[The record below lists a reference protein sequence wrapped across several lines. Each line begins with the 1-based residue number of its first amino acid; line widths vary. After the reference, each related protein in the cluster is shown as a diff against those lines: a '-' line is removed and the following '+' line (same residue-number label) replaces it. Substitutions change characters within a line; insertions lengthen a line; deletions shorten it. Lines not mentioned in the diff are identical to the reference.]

1 MLPLQL
7 LRIKITNKGK
17 NISPVFCMPIDDSF
31 HELKLAADLIKQF
44 EESFRRRETRRLLG
58 ERIALLESSFD
69 DYKLVRGLY
78 TLLERRCIF
87 SSWNHS
93 ESTANMSGNYSGYNL
108 DPFNIRKNL
117 FEESSAQ
124 GYALNDHERK
134 EIINSVASK
143 NRISHETI
151 VREMWADLEEN
162 MVLEGFKP
170 IEPEKL
176 ISWYNLS
183 LMQTLLFNS
192 TKLEFSVRGGYS
204 WKRTLRTVKKLG
216 LMYNLYYR
224 QKESPQED
232 QKKASNNEPN
242 EDINPADSGIRN
254 SAHANINYDID
265 VLCSIDGPLS
275 IFKLT
280 DRYGTAIAK
289 LLPSIIVSKEWSI
302 KALIVRKTATL
313 GKKIYEFMTS
323 DTESPDLPGE
333 SDILAFNSN
342 IKNRI
347 LEKTSSSFSYLD
359 ASFDSSVEQKFAS
372 KFEQLS
378 NGWKLIRE
386 PDPLIMSNG
395 KGFIPDFA
403 FEKYGIRVYLEIV
416 GFWTNDYLVRKI
428 QKITDIMS
436 SASSFSSTP
445 DSSSLPPH
453 PSFEAKDFFIA
464 INMDV
469 YVSSGGIHSEK
480 VLASLRLSDFIEKNR
495 LIIYKNDN
503 VPIKSILDHLRTIDS
518 KMVEK
523 LARVNKIWLAEEL
536 NRIIV
541 NMSNLSEIISLE
553 KIAEKYD
560 IPVESILRIIKDI
573 AVTKNSD
580 YRDRYIVDDKYLIPL
595 TKIKEIKPLLR
606 NDIKYIDVC
615 RILAHHHV
623 PEACYTFIL
632 HKIGY
637 DILWHSMDINGASIK
652 LNESQLNSD

>member
-17 NISPVFCMPIDDSF
+17 NISPVFCKPIDDSF

-58 ERIALLESSFD
+58 ERISLLESSFD

-87 SSWNHS
+87 SSWNHA
-93 ESTANMSGNYSGYNL
+93 ESKANISGNYSGYNL

-192 TKLEFSVRGGYS
+192 TKLEFSVRGGFS

-224 QKESPQED
+224 QKERPQED

-242 EDINPADSGIRN
+242 EDINPADSGIGN
-254 SAHANINYDID
+254 SAHAYSNYDND

-323 DTESPDLPGE
+323 GAESPDLPSE
-333 SDILAFNSN
+333 SDIFSFNSN

-453 PSFEAKDFFIA
+453 PGFEAKDFFIA
-464 INMDV
+464 INMDT

-480 VLASLRLSDFIEKNR
+480 VLASLRLSDYIEKNR
-495 LIIYKNDN
+495 LIEYKNDN

-523 LARVNKIWLAEEL
+523 LARVNKIRLAEEL

-560 IPVESILRIIKDI
+560 IPVESILQIIKDG
-573 AVTKNSD
+573 AVTKNSN
-580 YRDRYIVDDKYLIPL
+580 YKDRYMVEDKYLIPL
-595 TKIKEIKPLLR
+595 TKIKEIKPLLANNIR
-606 NDIKYIDVC
+606 YIDAC
-615 RILAHHHV
+615 RILAHLHV

-637 DILWHSMDINGASIK
+637 EILWHSMDINGASIK
-652 LNESQLNSD
+652 LHDSQLNSD

>member
-1 MLPLQL
+1 MLPIQL

-17 NISPVFCMPIDDSF
+17 NISPVFCKPIDDSF

-44 EESFRRRETRRLLG
+44 EDSFRRRETRGLLG

-87 SSWNHS
+87 SSWNHA
-93 ESTANMSGNYSGYNL
+93 ESKAKISGNYSGYNL

-117 FEESSAQ
+117 FEESSTQ

-192 TKLEFSVRGGYS
+192 TKLEFSVRGGFS

-224 QKESPQED
+224 QKERPQED

-242 EDINPADSGIRN
+242 EDINPADSGIGN
-254 SAHANINYDID
+254 SAHAYSNYDND

-323 DTESPDLPGE
+323 GAESPDLPSE
-333 SDILAFNSN
+333 SDIFAFNSN

-428 QKITDIMS
+428 QKITDITL

-445 DSSSLPPH
+445 DSSSLQPQ

-464 INMDV
+464 INMDT

-480 VLASLRLSDFIEKNR
+480 VLASLRLSDYIEKNR

-523 LARVNKIWLAEEL
+523 LARVNNIRLAEEL

-560 IPVESILRIIKDI
+560 IPVESILQIIKDS

-580 YRDRYIVDDKYLIPL
+580 YKDRYMVEDKYLIPL
-595 TKIKEIKPLLR
+595 TKIKEIKPLLA
-606 NDIKYIDVC
+606 NDIRYIDAC

-652 LNESQLNSD
+652 LHDS

>member
-17 NISPVFCMPIDDSF
+17 NISPVFCKRIDDSF

-87 SSWNHS
+87 SSWNHA
-93 ESTANMSGNYSGYNL
+93 ESTANISGNYSGYNF

-143 NRISHETI
+143 NKISHETI

-192 TKLEFSVRGGYS
+192 TKLEFSVRGGFS

-224 QKESPQED
+224 QKERPQED

-242 EDINPADSGIRN
+242 GDINPADSGIGN
-254 SAHANINYDID
+254 SAHAYSNYDND

-323 DTESPDLPGE
+323 GAESPDLPSE
-333 SDILAFNSN
+333 SDIFAFNSN

-359 ASFDSSVEQKFAS
+359 ASFDSSVEQKFAN

-436 SASSFSSTP
+436 SAPSFSSTP
-445 DSSSLPPH
+445 ESSSLQPH

-464 INMDV
+464 INLDTF
-469 YVSSGGIHSEK
+469 VSSGGIHSEK
-480 VLASLRLSDFIEKNR
+480 IHASLKLSDYIEKNR

-523 LARVNKIWLAEEL
+523 LARVNKIRLAEEL

-560 IPVESILRIIKDI
+560 IPVESILQIIKDS
-573 AVTKNSD
+573 ALTKNSD
-580 YRDRYIVDDKYLIPL
+580 YKDRYMVEDKYLIPL
-595 TKIKEIKPLLR
+595 TKIKEIRPLLA
-606 NDIKYIDVC
+606 NDIRYIDAC

-652 LNESQLNSD
+652 LHDSQLNSD

>member
-17 NISPVFCMPIDDSF
+17 NISPVFCKPVDDSF
-31 HELKLAADLIKQF
+31 HELKLAAELIKQF
-44 EESFRRRETRRLLG
+44 EESFRKRETRELLG

-87 SSWNHS
+87 SSWNHA
-93 ESTANMSGNYSGYNL
+93 ESTADMSGKYGVYNL

-143 NRISHETI
+143 IRISHEAI

-192 TKLEFSVRGGYS
+192 TKLEFSVRGGFN
-204 WKRTLRTVKKLG
+204 WKRTLRAVKKLG

-224 QKESPQED
+224 KKERPQED
-232 QKKASNNEPN
+232 QKKASTQKPN
-242 EDINPADSGIRN
+242 GEFNPADSGTGK
-254 SAHANINYDID
+254 SARTSSNYDND

-289 LLPSIIVSKEWSI
+289 LLPSIIVSEDWSI

-323 DTESPDLPGE
+323 GAESPDLPNE
-333 SDILAFNSN
+333 SDIFAINSN
-342 IKNRI
+342 FKNRI

-428 QKITDIMS
+428 QKITDVMS
-436 SASSFSSTP
+436 LASSFSSTP
-445 DSSSLPPH
+445 DPSSLPPH

-464 INMDV
+464 INMDT
-469 YVSSGGIHSEK
+469 YVSSGGIQSER
-480 VLASLRLSDFIEKNR
+480 VLASMRLSDYIEKNR

-503 VPIKSILDHLRTIDS
+503 VPIKSILDHLRTIDF
-518 KMVEK
+518 KMIER
-523 LARVNKIWLAEEL
+523 LARDNQIRLAEEL

-560 IPVESILRIIKDI
+560 IPVESILQIIKDSAI
-573 AVTKNSD
+573 TKNSD
-580 YRDRYIVDDKYLIPL
+580 YKDRYMVKDKYLIPL
-595 TKIKEIKPLLR
+595 TKIKEIKPLLG
-606 NDIKYIDVC
+606 NDIRYIDAC

-652 LNESQLNSD
+652 LHDSQSNSN

>member
-17 NISPVFCMPIDDSF
+17 NISPVFCKPVDDSF

-44 EESFRRRETRRLLG
+44 EESFRKRETKRLLG

-87 SSWNHS
+87 SSWNHA
-93 ESTANMSGNYSGYNL
+93 ESTANIGRNYSVYNL

-192 TKLEFSVRGGYS
+192 TKLEFSVRGGFN
-204 WKRTLRTVKKLG
+204 WKRTLRAVKNLG

-224 QKESPQED
+224 QKERPQED
-232 QKKASNNEPN
+232 QKKALNREPN
-242 EDINPADSGIRN
+242 EDINSADSGIVN
-254 SAHANINYDID
+254 SAYAYSNYDND

-323 DTESPDLPGE
+323 GAESPDLPSE
-333 SDILAFNSN
+333 SDIFAFNSN

-428 QKITDIMS
+428 QKITDIML

-464 INMDV
+464 INMDT

-480 VLASLRLSDFIEKNR
+480 VLASLRLSDYIEKNR

-503 VPIKSILDHLRTIDS
+503 VPIKSILDHLRTIDL
-518 KMVEK
+518 KIVEK
-523 LARVNKIWLAEEL
+523 LARVNKIRLTEEL
-536 NRIIV
+536 NRVIV

-560 IPVESILRIIKDI
+560 IPVESILQIIKDS

-580 YRDRYIVDDKYLIPL
+580 FKDRYMVEDKYLIPL
-595 TKIKEIKPLLR
+595 SKIKEIKPLLA
-606 NDIKYIDVC
+606 NDIRYIDAC

-623 PEACYTFIL
+623 PEACYEFIL

-652 LNESQLNSD
+652 LHDS

>member
-17 NISPVFCMPIDDSF
+17 NISPVFCKPVDDSF

-44 EESFRRRETRRLLG
+44 EESFRKRETKRLLG

-87 SSWNHS
+87 SSWNHA
-93 ESTANMSGNYSGYNL
+93 ESTANIGRNYSVYNL

-143 NRISHETI
+143 IRISHEAI

-192 TKLEFSVRGGYS
+192 TKLEFSVRGGFN
-204 WKRTLRTVKKLG
+204 WKRTLRAVKNLG

-224 QKESPQED
+224 QKERPQED

-242 EDINPADSGIRN
+242 EDINPANSAIGN
-254 SAHANINYDID
+254 SAHAYSNYDND

-323 DTESPDLPGE
+323 GAESPDLPSE
-333 SDILAFNSN
+333 SDIFAFNSN
-342 IKNRI
+342 VKNRI
-347 LEKTSSSFSYLD
+347 LEKTSSSFSYFD

-436 SASSFSSTP
+436 LTSSFSSTP
-445 DSSSLPPH
+445 DSSSHPPH

-464 INMDV
+464 INMDT

-480 VLASLRLSDFIEKNR
+480 VLASLRLSDYIEKNR

-523 LARVNKIWLAEEL
+523 LARVNKIRLAEEL

-560 IPVESILRIIKDI
+560 IPVESILQIIKDS

-580 YRDRYIVDDKYLIPL
+580 YKDRYMVEDKYLIPL

-606 NDIKYIDVC
+606 NDIKYID
-615 RILAHHHV
+615 
-623 PEACYTFIL
+623 
-632 HKIGY
+632 
-637 DILWHSMDINGASIK
+637 
-652 LNESQLNSD
+652 

>member
-1 MLPLQL
+1 MLPIQL

-17 NISPVFCMPIDDSF
+17 NITPVFCKPIDDSF

-44 EESFRRRETRRLLG
+44 EESFRRRETRGLLG

-87 SSWNHS
+87 SSWNHA
-93 ESTANMSGNYSGYNL
+93 ESKAKISGNYSGYNL

-117 FEESSAQ
+117 FEESSTQ

-192 TKLEFSVRGGYS
+192 TKLEFSVRGGFS

-224 QKESPQED
+224 QKERPQED

-242 EDINPADSGIRN
+242 EDINPADSGIGN
-254 SAHANINYDID
+254 STHAYSNYDND

-323 DTESPDLPGE
+323 GAESPDLPSE
-333 SDILAFNSN
+333 SDIFAFNSN

-445 DSSSLPPH
+445 DSSSLQPQ

-464 INMDV
+464 INMDT

-480 VLASLRLSDFIEKNR
+480 VLASLRLSDYIEKNR

-523 LARVNKIWLAEEL
+523 LARVNNIRLAEEL

-560 IPVESILRIIKDI
+560 IPVESILQIIKDS

-580 YRDRYIVDDKYLIPL
+580 YKDRYMVEDKYLIPL
-595 TKIKEIKPLLR
+595 SKIKEIKPLLA
-606 NDIKYIDVC
+606 NDIRYIDAC

-652 LNESQLNSD
+652 LHDS

>member
-1 MLPLQL
+1 MLPIQL

-17 NISPVFCMPIDDSF
+17 NISPVFCKPIDDSF

-44 EESFRRRETRRLLG
+44 EESFRRRETRGLLG

-87 SSWNHS
+87 SSWNHA
-93 ESTANMSGNYSGYNL
+93 ESKAKISGNYSGYNL

-117 FEESSAQ
+117 FEESSTQ

-192 TKLEFSVRGGYS
+192 TKLEFSVRGGFS

-224 QKESPQED
+224 QKERPQED

-242 EDINPADSGIRN
+242 EDINPADSGIGN
-254 SAHANINYDID
+254 SAHAYSNYDND

-323 DTESPDLPGE
+323 GAESPDLPSE
-333 SDILAFNSN
+333 SDIFAFNSN

-445 DSSSLPPH
+445 DSSSLQPQPN
-453 PSFEAKDFFIA
+453 FEAKDFFIA
-464 INMDV
+464 INMDT

-480 VLASLRLSDFIEKNR
+480 VLASLRLSDYIEKNR

-523 LARVNKIWLAEEL
+523 LARVNNIRLAEEL

-560 IPVESILRIIKDI
+560 IPVESILQIIKDS

-580 YRDRYIVDDKYLIPL
+580 YKDRYMVEDKYLIPL

-606 NDIKYIDVC
+606 
-615 RILAHHHV
+615 
-623 PEACYTFIL
+623 
-632 HKIGY
+632 
-637 DILWHSMDINGASIK
+637 
-652 LNESQLNSD
+652 

>member
-1 MLPLQL
+1 MLPIQL

-17 NISPVFCMPIDDSF
+17 NISPVFCKPIDDSF

-44 EESFRRRETRRLLG
+44 EESFRRRETRGLLG
-58 ERIALLESSFD
+58 ERIALLESSFN

-87 SSWNHS
+87 SSWNHA
-93 ESTANMSGNYSGYNL
+93 ESKAKISGNYSGYNL

-117 FEESSAQ
+117 FEESSTQ

-192 TKLEFSVRGGYS
+192 TKLEFSVRGGFS

-224 QKESPQED
+224 QKERPQED
-232 QKKASNNEPN
+232 QKKASNNEPK
-242 EDINPADSGIRN
+242 EDINPVDNGIGN
-254 SAHANINYDID
+254 SAHAYSNYDND

-323 DTESPDLPGE
+323 GAESPDLPSE
-333 SDILAFNSN
+333 SDIFAFNSN

-359 ASFDSSVEQKFAS
+359 ASFDRQ
-372 KFEQLS
+372 
-378 NGWKLIRE
+378 R
-386 PDPLIMSNG
+386 
-395 KGFIPDFA
+395 
-403 FEKYGIRVYLEIV
+403 R
-416 GFWTNDYLVRKI
+416 
-428 QKITDIMS
+428 
-436 SASSFSSTP
+436 
-445 DSSSLPPH
+445 
-453 PSFEAKDFFIA
+453 
-464 INMDV
+464 
-469 YVSSGGIHSEK
+469 
-480 VLASLRLSDFIEKNR
+480 
-495 LIIYKNDN
+495 
-503 VPIKSILDHLRTIDS
+503 
-518 KMVEK
+518 
-523 LARVNKIWLAEEL
+523 
-536 NRIIV
+536 
-541 NMSNLSEIISLE
+541 
-553 KIAEKYD
+553 
-560 IPVESILRIIKDI
+560 
-573 AVTKNSD
+573 
-580 YRDRYIVDDKYLIPL
+580 
-595 TKIKEIKPLLR
+595 TKI
-606 NDIKYIDVC
+606 C
-615 RILAHHHV
+615 
-623 PEACYTFIL
+623 
-632 HKIGY
+632 
-637 DILWHSMDINGASIK
+637 
-652 LNESQLNSD
+652 

>member
-17 NISPVFCMPIDDSF
+17 TISPVFCKRIDDSF

-44 EESFRRRETRRLLG
+44 EESFRRRETRRVLG

-87 SSWNHS
+87 SSWNHA
-93 ESTANMSGNYSGYNL
+93 ESTANISGNYSGFNL

-192 TKLEFSVRGGYS
+192 TKLEFSVRGGFS

-224 QKESPQED
+224 QKERPQED

-242 EDINPADSGIRN
+242 EDINPADSGIGN
-254 SAHANINYDID
+254 SAHAYSNYDND

-323 DTESPDLPGE
+323 GAESPDLPSE
-333 SDILAFNSN
+333 SDIFAFNSN

-359 ASFDSSVEQKFAS
+359 ASFDSSVEQKFAN

-436 SASSFSSTP
+436 SAPSFSSTP
-445 DSSSLPPH
+445 DSSSLQPH

-464 INMDV
+464 INMDTF
-469 YVSSGGIHSEK
+469 VSSGGIHSEK
-480 VLASLRLSDFIEKNR
+480 IHASLKLSDYIEKNR

-523 LARVNKIWLAEEL
+523 LARVNKIRLAEEL

-560 IPVESILRIIKDI
+560 IPVESILQIIKDS
-573 AVTKNSD
+573 ALTKNSD
-580 YRDRYIVDDKYLIPL
+580 YKDRYMVEDKYLIPL
-595 TKIKEIKPLLR
+595 TKIKEIRPLLA
-606 NDIKYIDVC
+606 NDIRYIDAC

-652 LNESQLNSD
+652 LHDSQFNSD

>member
-17 NISPVFCMPIDDSF
+17 NISPVFCKPVDDSF

-58 ERIALLESSFD
+58 ERISLLESSFD

-87 SSWNHS
+87 SSWNHA
-93 ESTANMSGNYSGYNL
+93 ESKANISGNYSGYNL

-192 TKLEFSVRGGYS
+192 TKLEFSVRGGFS

-224 QKESPQED
+224 QKEGPQED
-232 QKKASNNEPN
+232 QKKASNNEHN
-242 EDINPADSGIRN
+242 EDINPADSGIGN
-254 SAHANINYDID
+254 SAHAYSNYDND

-323 DTESPDLPGE
+323 GAESPD
-333 SDILAFNSN
+333 
-342 IKNRI
+342 
-347 LEKTSSSFSYLD
+347 
-359 ASFDSSVEQKFAS
+359 
-372 KFEQLS
+372 
-378 NGWKLIRE
+378 
-386 PDPLIMSNG
+386 
-395 KGFIPDFA
+395 
-403 FEKYGIRVYLEIV
+403 
-416 GFWTNDYLVRKI
+416 
-428 QKITDIMS
+428 
-436 SASSFSSTP
+436 
-445 DSSSLPPH
+445 
-453 PSFEAKDFFIA
+453 
-464 INMDV
+464 
-469 YVSSGGIHSEK
+469 
-480 VLASLRLSDFIEKNR
+480 
-495 LIIYKNDN
+495 
-503 VPIKSILDHLRTIDS
+503 
-518 KMVEK
+518 
-523 LARVNKIWLAEEL
+523 
-536 NRIIV
+536 
-541 NMSNLSEIISLE
+541 
-553 KIAEKYD
+553 
-560 IPVESILRIIKDI
+560 
-573 AVTKNSD
+573 
-580 YRDRYIVDDKYLIPL
+580 
-595 TKIKEIKPLLR
+595 
-606 NDIKYIDVC
+606 
-615 RILAHHHV
+615 
-623 PEACYTFIL
+623 
-632 HKIGY
+632 
-637 DILWHSMDINGASIK
+637 
-652 LNESQLNSD
+652 

>member
-17 NISPVFCMPIDDSF
+17 NISPVFCKRIDDSF

-87 SSWNHS
+87 SSWNHA
-93 ESTANMSGNYSGYNL
+93 ESTANISGNYSGYNL

-192 TKLEFSVRGGYS
+192 TKLEFSVRGGFS

-224 QKESPQED
+224 QKERPQED

-242 EDINPADSGIRN
+242 EDINPADSGIGN
-254 SAHANINYDID
+254 SAHAYSNYDND

-323 DTESPDLPGE
+323 GAESPDLPSE
-333 SDILAFNSN
+333 SDIFAFNSN

-359 ASFDSSVEQKFAS
+359 ASFDSSVEQKFAN
-372 KFEQLS
+372 KFKQLS

-436 SASSFSSTP
+436 SAPSFSSTP
-445 DSSSLPPH
+445 ESSSLQPH

-464 INMDV
+464 INMDTF
-469 YVSSGGIHSEK
+469 VSSGGIHSEK
-480 VLASLRLSDFIEKNR
+480 IHASLKLSDYIEKNR

-523 LARVNKIWLAEEL
+523 LARVNKIRLAEEL

-560 IPVESILRIIKDI
+560 IPVESILQIIKDS
-573 AVTKNSD
+573 ALTKNSD
-580 YRDRYIVDDKYLIPL
+580 YKDRYMVEDKYLIPL
-595 TKIKEIKPLLR
+595 TKIKEIKPLLA
-606 NDIKYIDVC
+606 NDIRYIDAC

-652 LNESQLNSD
+652 LHDSQLNSD

>member
-17 NISPVFCMPIDDSF
+17 NISPVFCKRIDDSF

-87 SSWNHS
+87 SSWNHA
-93 ESTANMSGNYSGYNL
+93 ESTANISGNYSGYNL

-192 TKLEFSVRGGYS
+192 TKLEFSVRGGFS

-224 QKESPQED
+224 QKERPQED

-242 EDINPADSGIRN
+242 EDINPADSGIGN
-254 SAHANINYDID
+254 SAHAYSNYDND
-265 VLCSIDGPLS
+265 VMCSIDGPLS

-323 DTESPDLPGE
+323 GAESPDLPSE
-333 SDILAFNSN
+333 SDIFAFNSN

-359 ASFDSSVEQKFAS
+359 ASFDSSVEQKFAN

-436 SASSFSSTP
+436 SAPSFSSTP
-445 DSSSLPPH
+445 ESSSLQPH

-464 INMDV
+464 INMDTF
-469 YVSSGGIHSEK
+469 VSSGGIHSEK
-480 VLASLRLSDFIEKNR
+480 IHASLKLSDYIEKNR

-523 LARVNKIWLAEEL
+523 LARVNKIRLAEEL
-536 NRIIV
+536 NWIIV

-560 IPVESILRIIKDI
+560 IPVESILQIIKDS
-573 AVTKNSD
+573 ALTKNSD
-580 YRDRYIVDDKYLIPL
+580 YKDRYMVEDKYLIPL
-595 TKIKEIKPLLR
+595 TKIKEIRPLLA
-606 NDIKYIDVC
+606 NDIRYIDAC

-652 LNESQLNSD
+652 LHDSQLNSD

>member
-1 MLPLQL
+1 MLPIQL

-17 NISPVFCMPIDDSF
+17 NISPVFCKPIDDSF

-44 EESFRRRETRRLLG
+44 EDSFRRRETRGLLG

-87 SSWNHS
+87 SSWNHA
-93 ESTANMSGNYSGYNL
+93 ESKAKISGNYSGYNL

-117 FEESSAQ
+117 FEESSTQ

-192 TKLEFSVRGGYS
+192 TKLEFSVRGGFS

-224 QKESPQED
+224 QKERPQED

-242 EDINPADSGIRN
+242 EDINPADSGIGN
-254 SAHANINYDID
+254 SAHAYSNYDND

-323 DTESPDLPGE
+323 GAESPDLPSE
-333 SDILAFNSN
+333 SDIFAFNSN

-445 DSSSLPPH
+445 DSSSLQPQ

-464 INMDV
+464 INMDT

-480 VLASLRLSDFIEKNR
+480 VLASLRLSDYIEKNR

-523 LARVNKIWLAEEL
+523 LARVNNIRLAEEL

-560 IPVESILRIIKDI
+560 IPVESILQIIKDS

-580 YRDRYIVDDKYLIPL
+580 YKDRYMVEDKYLIPL
-595 TKIKEIKPLLR
+595 TKIKEIKPLLT
-606 NDIKYIDVC
+606 NDIRYIDAC

-652 LNESQLNSD
+652 LHDS

>member
-1 MLPLQL
+1 MLPIQL

-17 NISPVFCMPIDDSF
+17 NISPVFCKPIDDSF

-44 EESFRRRETRRLLG
+44 EDSFRRRETRGLLG

-87 SSWNHS
+87 SSWNHA
-93 ESTANMSGNYSGYNL
+93 ESKAKISGNYSGYNL

-117 FEESSAQ
+117 FEESSTQ

-192 TKLEFSVRGGYS
+192 TKLEFSVRGGFS

-224 QKESPQED
+224 QKERPQED

-242 EDINPADSGIRN
+242 EDINPADSGIGN
-254 SAHANINYDID
+254 SAHAYSNYDND

-323 DTESPDLPGE
+323 GAESPDLPSE
-333 SDILAFNSN
+333 SDIFAFNSN

-445 DSSSLPPH
+445 DSSSLQPQ

-464 INMDV
+464 INMDT

-480 VLASLRLSDFIEKNR
+480 VLASLRLSDYIEKNR

-523 LARVNKIWLAEEL
+523 LARVNNIRLAEEL

-560 IPVESILRIIKDI
+560 IPVESILQIIKDS

-580 YRDRYIVDDKYLIPL
+580 YKDRYMVEDKYLIPL
-595 TKIKEIKPLLR
+595 TKIKEIKPLLA
-606 NDIKYIDVC
+606 NDIRYIDAC

-652 LNESQLNSD
+652 LHDS

>member
-17 NISPVFCMPIDDSF
+17 NISPVFCKPIDDSF
-31 HELKLAADLIKQF
+31 HELNLAADLIKQF
-44 EESFRRRETRRLLG
+44 EESLRRRETRRLLG

-87 SSWNHS
+87 SSWNHA
-93 ESTANMSGNYSGYNL
+93 ESRASISGNYSGYNL
-108 DPFNIRKNL
+108 DSFNIRKNL

-192 TKLEFSVRGGYS
+192 TKLEFSVREGFN
-204 WKRTLRTVKKLG
+204 WKRTLRAVKKLG

-224 QKESPQED
+224 QKERPQED
-232 QKKASNNEPN
+232 QKKATNREPN
-242 EDINPADSGIRN
+242 EDINPADSGIVN
-254 SAHANINYDID
+254 SAYAYSNYDND

-323 DTESPDLPGE
+323 GAESPDLPSE
-333 SDILAFNSN
+333 SDIFAFNSN

-403 FEKYGIRVYLEIV
+403 FEKYGIRIYLEIV

-464 INMDV
+464 INMDT

-480 VLASLRLSDFIEKNR
+480 VLASLRLSDYIEKNR

-503 VPIKSILDHLRTIDS
+503 VPIKSILDHLRTIDL

-523 LARVNKIWLAEEL
+523 LARVNKIRLAEEL
-536 NRIIV
+536 NRVIV

-560 IPVESILRIIKDI
+560 IPVESILQIIKDSAI
-573 AVTKNSD
+573 TKNSD
-580 YRDRYIVDDKYLIPL
+580 YKDRYMVEDKYLIPL
-595 TKIKEIKPLLR
+595 TKIKEIKPLLA
-606 NDIKYIDVC
+606 NDIRYIDAC

-652 LNESQLNSD
+652 LHDS

>member
-17 NISPVFCMPIDDSF
+17 NISPVFCKPIDDSF
-31 HELKLAADLIKQF
+31 HELNLAADLIKQF

-87 SSWNHS
+87 SSWNHA
-93 ESTANMSGNYSGYNL
+93 ESTANISGNYSGYSL
-108 DPFNIRKNL
+108 DPFTIRKNL
-117 FEESSAQ
+117 FEESSSQ

-134 EIINSVASK
+134 EIFNSVASK
-143 NRISHETI
+143 IRISHETI
-151 VREMWADLEEN
+151 AKEMWADLEEN
-162 MVLEGFKP
+162 MVLEGFKT

-183 LMQTLLFNS
+183 LMQTVLFNS
-192 TKLEFSVRGGYS
+192 TKLEFSVRGGFN
-204 WKRTLRTVKKLG
+204 WKRTLRAVKKLG
-216 LMYNLYYR
+216 LMYSLYYR
-224 QKESPQED
+224 QKERPQED
-232 QKKASNNEPN
+232 QKKASNREPN
-242 EDINPADSGIRN
+242 EDINPADNGIVN
-254 SAHANINYDID
+254 TASAYSNYDND

-323 DTESPDLPGE
+323 GAESPDLPSE
-333 SDILAFNSN
+333 SDIFAFNSN

-359 ASFDSSVEQKFAS
+359 VSFDSSVEQKFAS

-416 GFWTNDYLVRKI
+416 GFWTHDYLVRKI

-445 DSSSLPPH
+445 DSSSHPPH

-464 INMDV
+464 INMDT
-469 YVSSGGIHSEK
+469 YVSSGGKHSEK
-480 VLASLRLSDFIEKNR
+480 VLVSLRLSDYIEKNR

-503 VPIKSILDHLRTIDS
+503 VPIRSILDHLRTIDF

-523 LARVNKIWLAEEL
+523 LARVNKIRLAEEL
-536 NRIIV
+536 NRVIV

-560 IPVESILRIIKDI
+560 IPVESILQIIKDN
-573 AVTKNSD
+573 AVTKKSD
-580 YRDRYIVDDKYLIPL
+580 YKDRYMVEDKYLIPL
-595 TKIKEIKPLLR
+595 TKINEIKPLLA
-606 NDIKYIDVC
+606 NDIRYIDAC

-652 LNESQLNSD
+652 LHDS

>member
-1 MLPLQL
+1 MLPIQL

-17 NISPVFCMPIDDSF
+17 NISPVFCKPIDDSF

-44 EESFRRRETRRLLG
+44 EDSFRRRETRGLLG

-87 SSWNHS
+87 SSWNHA
-93 ESTANMSGNYSGYNL
+93 ESKAKISGNYSGYNL

-117 FEESSAQ
+117 FEESSTQ

-192 TKLEFSVRGGYS
+192 TKLEFSVRGGFS

-224 QKESPQED
+224 QKERPQED

-242 EDINPADSGIRN
+242 EDINPADSGIGN
-254 SAHANINYDID
+254 SAHAYSNYDND

-323 DTESPDLPGE
+323 GAESPDLPSE
-333 SDILAFNSN
+333 SDIFAFNSN

-428 QKITDIMS
+428 QKITDITS

-445 DSSSLPPH
+445 DSSSLQPQ

-464 INMDV
+464 INMDT

-480 VLASLRLSDFIEKNR
+480 VLASLRLSDYIEKNR

-523 LARVNKIWLAEEL
+523 LARVNKIRLTEEL
-536 NRIIV
+536 NRVIV

-560 IPVESILRIIKDI
+560 IPVESILQIIKDS

-580 YRDRYIVDDKYLIPL
+580 YKDRYMVEDKYLIPL
-595 TKIKEIKPLLR
+595 SKIKEIKPLLA
-606 NDIKYIDVC
+606 NDIRYIDAC

>member
-17 NISPVFCMPIDDSF
+17 NISPVFCKRIDDSF

-87 SSWNHS
+87 SSWNHA
-93 ESTANMSGNYSGYNL
+93 ESTANISGNYSGYNL

-192 TKLEFSVRGGYS
+192 TKLEFSVRGGFS

-224 QKESPQED
+224 QKERPQED

-242 EDINPADSGIRN
+242 EDINPADSGIGN
-254 SAHANINYDID
+254 SAHAYSNYDND

-323 DTESPDLPGE
+323 GAESPDLPSE
-333 SDILAFNSN
+333 SDIFAFNSN

-359 ASFDSSVEQKFAS
+359 ASFDSSVEQKFAN

-436 SASSFSSTP
+436 SAPSFSSTP
-445 DSSSLPPH
+445 ESSSLQPH

-464 INMDV
+464 INMDTF
-469 YVSSGGIHSEK
+469 VSSGGIHSEK
-480 VLASLRLSDFIEKNR
+480 IHASLKLSDYIEKNR

-523 LARVNKIWLAEEL
+523 LARVNKIRLAEEL
-536 NRIIV
+536 NWIIV

-560 IPVESILRIIKDI
+560 IPVESILQIIKDS
-573 AVTKNSD
+573 ALTKNSD
-580 YRDRYIVDDKYLIPL
+580 YKDRYMVEDKYLIPL
-595 TKIKEIKPLLR
+595 TKIKEIRPLLA
-606 NDIKYIDVC
+606 NDIRYIDAC

-652 LNESQLNSD
+652 LHDSQLNSD

>member
-17 NISPVFCMPIDDSF
+17 NISPVFCKPIDDSF
-31 HELKLAADLIKQF
+31 HELNLAADLIKQF

-87 SSWNHS
+87 SSWNHA
-93 ESTANMSGNYSGYNL
+93 ESTANISGNYSGYNL

-192 TKLEFSVRGGYS
+192 TKLEFSVRGGFS

-224 QKESPQED
+224 QKERPQED

-242 EDINPADSGIRN
+242 EDINPADSGIGN
-254 SAHANINYDID
+254 SAHAYSNYDND

-323 DTESPDLPGE
+323 GAESPDLPSE
-333 SDILAFNSN
+333 SDIFAFNSN

-359 ASFDSSVEQKFAS
+359 ASFDSSVEQKFAN

-436 SASSFSSTP
+436 SAPSFSSTP
-445 DSSSLPPH
+445 ESSSLQPH

-464 INMDV
+464 INMDTF
-469 YVSSGGIHSEK
+469 VSSGGIHSEK
-480 VLASLRLSDFIEKNR
+480 IHASLKLSDYIEKNR

-523 LARVNKIWLAEEL
+523 LARVNKIRLAEEL
-536 NRIIV
+536 NWIIV

-560 IPVESILRIIKDI
+560 IPVESILQIIKDS
-573 AVTKNSD
+573 ALTKNSD
-580 YRDRYIVDDKYLIPL
+580 YKDRYMVEDKYLIPL
-595 TKIKEIKPLLR
+595 TKIKEIRPLLA
-606 NDIKYIDVC
+606 NDIRYIDAC

-652 LNESQLNSD
+652 LHDSQLNSD

>member
-17 NISPVFCMPIDDSF
+17 NISPVFCKPVDDSF
-31 HELKLAADLIKQF
+31 PELKLATDLIQQF
-44 EESFRRRETRRLLG
+44 EESFRKRETKELLG
-58 ERIALLESSFD
+58 NRIGLLESSFD

-87 SSWNHS
+87 SSWNHA
-93 ESTANMSGNYSGYNL
+93 ESTANISGNYSVYNL

-170 IEPEKL
+170 IESEKL

-192 TKLEFSVRGGYS
+192 TKLEFSVRGGFS

-224 QKESPQED
+224 QKERPQGD

-242 EDINPADSGIRN
+242 EDINPADSGIGN
-254 SAHANINYDID
+254 SAHAYSNYDND

-323 DTESPDLPGE
+323 GAESPDLPSE
-333 SDILAFNSN
+333 SDIFTFNSN

-359 ASFDSSVEQKFAS
+359 ASFDSSVEQKFAN

-436 SASSFSSTP
+436 SASSFSSTS
-445 DSSSLPPH
+445 DSSSLQPH

-464 INMDV
+464 INMDT

-480 VLASLRLSDFIEKNR
+480 VLASLKLSDYIEKNR

-518 KMVEK
+518 IMVEK
-523 LARVNKIWLAEEL
+523 LAKVNKIRLAEEL

-560 IPVESILRIIKDI
+560 IPVESILQIIKNS

-580 YRDRYIVDDKYLIPL
+580 YKDRYMVEDKYLIPL
-595 TKIKEIKPLLR
+595 TKIKEIKPLLA
-606 NDIKYIDVC
+606 NDIRYIDAC

-652 LNESQLNSD
+652 LHDSQLNSD

>member
-17 NISPVFCMPIDDSF
+17 NISPVFCKRIDDSF

-87 SSWNHS
+87 SSWNHA
-93 ESTANMSGNYSGYNL
+93 ESTANISGNYSGYNL

-192 TKLEFSVRGGYS
+192 TKLEFSVREGFN
-204 WKRTLRTVKKLG
+204 WKRTLRAVKKLG

-224 QKESPQED
+224 QKERPQED
-232 QKKASNNEPN
+232 QKKASNREPN
-242 EDINPADSGIRN
+242 EDIKPADSGIVN
-254 SAHANINYDID
+254 SAYAYSNYDND

-323 DTESPDLPGE
+323 GAESPDLPSE
-333 SDILAFNSN
+333 SDIFAFNSN

-359 ASFDSSVEQKFAS
+359 ASFDSSVEQKFAN

-436 SASSFSSTP
+436 SAPSFSSTP
-445 DSSSLPPH
+445 ESSSLQPH

-464 INMDV
+464 INMDTF
-469 YVSSGGIHSEK
+469 VSSGGIHSEK
-480 VLASLRLSDFIEKNR
+480 IHASLKLSDYIEKNR

-523 LARVNKIWLAEEL
+523 LARVNKIRLAEEL
-536 NRIIV
+536 NWIIV

-560 IPVESILRIIKDI
+560 IPVESILQIIKDS
-573 AVTKNSD
+573 ALTKNSD
-580 YRDRYIVDDKYLIPL
+580 YKDRYMVEDKYLIPL
-595 TKIKEIKPLLR
+595 TKIKEIRPLLA
-606 NDIKYIDVC
+606 NDIRYIDAC

-652 LNESQLNSD
+652 LHDSQLNSD

>member
-17 NISPVFCMPIDDSF
+17 NISPVFCKRIDDSF

-87 SSWNHS
+87 SSWNHA
-93 ESTANMSGNYSGYNL
+93 ESTANISGNYSGYNF

-143 NRISHETI
+143 NKISHETI

-192 TKLEFSVRGGYS
+192 TKLEFSVRGGFS

-224 QKESPQED
+224 QKERPQED

-242 EDINPADSGIRN
+242 EDINPADSGIGN
-254 SAHANINYDID
+254 SAHAYSNYDND

-323 DTESPDLPGE
+323 GGESPDLPSE
-333 SDILAFNSN
+333 SDIFAFNSN

-359 ASFDSSVEQKFAS
+359 ASFDSSVEQKFAN

-436 SASSFSSTP
+436 SAPSFSSTP
-445 DSSSLPPH
+445 ESSSLQPH

-464 INMDV
+464 INLDTF
-469 YVSSGGIHSEK
+469 VSSGGIHSEK
-480 VLASLRLSDFIEKNR
+480 IHASLKLSDYIEKNR

-523 LARVNKIWLAEEL
+523 LARVNKIRLAEEL

-560 IPVESILRIIKDI
+560 IPVESILQIIKDS
-573 AVTKNSD
+573 ALTKNSD
-580 YRDRYIVDDKYLIPL
+580 YKDRYMVEDKYLIPL
-595 TKIKEIKPLLR
+595 TKIKEIRPLLA
-606 NDIKYIDVC
+606 NDIRYIDAC

-652 LNESQLNSD
+652 LHDSQLNSD

>member
-1 MLPLQL
+1 MLPIQL

-17 NISPVFCMPIDDSF
+17 NISPVFCKPIDDSF

-44 EESFRRRETRRLLG
+44 EESFRRRETRGLLG

-87 SSWNHS
+87 SSWNHA
-93 ESTANMSGNYSGYNL
+93 ESKAKISGNYSGYNL

-117 FEESSAQ
+117 FEESSTQ

-192 TKLEFSVRGGYS
+192 TKLEFSVRGGFS

-224 QKESPQED
+224 QKERPQED

-242 EDINPADSGIRN
+242 EDINPADSGIGN
-254 SAHANINYDID
+254 SAHAYSNYDND

-323 DTESPDLPGE
+323 GAESPDLPSE
-333 SDILAFNSN
+333 SDIFAFNSN

-445 DSSSLPPH
+445 DSSSLQPQ

-464 INMDV
+464 INMDT

-480 VLASLRLSDFIEKNR
+480 VLASLRLSDYIEKNR

-523 LARVNKIWLAEEL
+523 LARVNNIRLAEEL

-560 IPVESILRIIKDI
+560 IPVESILQIIKDI

-580 YRDRYIVDDKYLIPL
+580 YKDRYMVEDKYLIPL
-595 TKIKEIKPLLR
+595 TKIKEIKPLLA
-606 NDIKYIDVC
+606 NDIRYIDAC

-652 LNESQLNSD
+652 LHDS

>member
-17 NISPVFCMPIDDSF
+17 NISPVFCKRIDDSF

-87 SSWNHS
+87 SSWNHA
-93 ESTANMSGNYSGYNL
+93 ESTANISGNYSGYNL

-192 TKLEFSVRGGYS
+192 TKLEFSVRGGFS

-224 QKESPQED
+224 QKERPQED

-242 EDINPADSGIRN
+242 EDINPADSGIGN
-254 SAHANINYDID
+254 SAHAYSNYDND

-323 DTESPDLPGE
+323 GAESPDLPSE
-333 SDILAFNSN
+333 SDIFAFNSN

-359 ASFDSSVEQKFAS
+359 ASFDSSVEQKFAN

-436 SASSFSSTP
+436 SAPSFSSTP
-445 DSSSLPPH
+445 ESSSLQPH

-464 INMDV
+464 INMDTF
-469 YVSSGGIHSEK
+469 VSSGGIHSEK
-480 VLASLRLSDFIEKNR
+480 IHASLKLSDYIEKNR

-523 LARVNKIWLAEEL
+523 LARVNKIRLAEEL

-560 IPVESILRIIKDI
+560 IPVESILQIIKDS
-573 AVTKNSD
+573 ALTKNSD
-580 YRDRYIVDDKYLIPL
+580 YKDRYMVEDKYLIPL
-595 TKIKEIKPLLR
+595 TKIKEIRPLLA
-606 NDIKYIDVC
+606 NDIRYIDAC

-652 LNESQLNSD
+652 LHDSQLNSD

>member
-17 NISPVFCMPIDDSF
+17 NISPVFCKRIDDSF

-87 SSWNHS
+87 SSWNHA
-93 ESTANMSGNYSGYNL
+93 ESTANISGNYSGYNL

-192 TKLEFSVRGGYS
+192 TKLEFSVRGGFS

-224 QKESPQED
+224 QKERPQED

-242 EDINPADSGIRN
+242 EDINPADSGIGN
-254 SAHANINYDID
+254 SAHAYSNYDND

-323 DTESPDLPGE
+323 GAESPDLPSE
-333 SDILAFNSN
+333 SDIFAFNSN

-359 ASFDSSVEQKFAS
+359 ASFDSSVEQKFAN

-445 DSSSLPPH
+445 ESSSLQPH

-464 INMDV
+464 INMDTF
-469 YVSSGGIHSEK
+469 VSSGGIHSEK
-480 VLASLRLSDFIEKNR
+480 IHASLKLSDYIEKNR

-523 LARVNKIWLAEEL
+523 LARVNKIRLAEEL
-536 NRIIV
+536 NWIIV

-560 IPVESILRIIKDI
+560 IPVESILQIIKDS
-573 AVTKNSD
+573 ALTKNSD
-580 YRDRYIVDDKYLIPL
+580 YKDRYMVEDKYLIPL
-595 TKIKEIKPLLR
+595 TKIKEIRPLLA
-606 NDIKYIDVC
+606 NDIRYIDAC

-652 LNESQLNSD
+652 LHDSQLNSD

>member
-17 NISPVFCMPIDDSF
+17 NISPVFCKRIDDSF

-87 SSWNHS
+87 SSWNHA
-93 ESTANMSGNYSGYNL
+93 ESTANISGNYSGYNL

-192 TKLEFSVRGGYS
+192 TKLEFSVRGGFS

-224 QKESPQED
+224 QKERPQED

-242 EDINPADSGIRN
+242 EEINPAVSGIGN
-254 SAHANINYDID
+254 SAHAYSNYDND

-323 DTESPDLPGE
+323 GAESPDLPSE
-333 SDILAFNSN
+333 SDIFAFNSN

-359 ASFDSSVEQKFAS
+359 ASFDSSVEQKFAN

-436 SASSFSSTP
+436 SAPSFSSTP
-445 DSSSLPPH
+445 ESSSLQPH

-464 INMDV
+464 INMDTF
-469 YVSSGGIHSEK
+469 VSSGGIHSEK
-480 VLASLRLSDFIEKNR
+480 IHASLKLSDYIEKNR

-523 LARVNKIWLAEEL
+523 LARVNKIRLAEEL

-560 IPVESILRIIKDI
+560 IPVESILQIIKDS
-573 AVTKNSD
+573 ALTKNSD
-580 YRDRYIVDDKYLIPL
+580 YKDRYMVEDKYLIPL
-595 TKIKEIKPLLR
+595 TKIKEIRPLLA
-606 NDIKYIDVC
+606 NDIRYIDAC

-652 LNESQLNSD
+652 LHDSQLNSD

>member
-17 NISPVFCMPIDDSF
+17 NISPVFCKPVDDSF

-44 EESFRRRETRRLLG
+44 EESFRKRETKRLLG

-87 SSWNHS
+87 SSWNHA
-93 ESTANMSGNYSGYNL
+93 ESTANIGRNYSVYNL

-143 NRISHETI
+143 IRISHEAI

-192 TKLEFSVRGGYS
+192 TKLEFSVRGGFN
-204 WKRTLRTVKKLG
+204 WKRTLRAVKNLG

-224 QKESPQED
+224 QKERPQED
-232 QKKASNNEPN
+232 QKKASDQKPYEV
-242 EDINPADSGIRN
+242 INPADSGAGN
-254 SAHANINYDID
+254 SAHAYSNYDSD
-265 VLCSIDGPLS
+265 VLCYIDGPLS

-323 DTESPDLPGE
+323 GAESPDLPSE
-333 SDILAFNSN
+333 SDIFAFNSN
-342 IKNRI
+342 VKNRI
-347 LEKTSSSFSYLD
+347 LEKTSSSFSYFD

-403 FEKYGIRVYLEIV
+403 FEKYGTRVYLEIV

-436 SASSFSSTP
+436 LTSSFSSTP
-445 DSSSLPPH
+445 DSSSHPPH

-464 INMDV
+464 INMET

-480 VLASLRLSDFIEKNR
+480 VLASLRLSDYIEKNR

-523 LARVNKIWLAEEL
+523 LARVNKIRLAEEL

-560 IPVESILRIIKDI
+560 IPVESILQIIKDS

-580 YRDRYIVDDKYLIPL
+580 YKDRYMVEDKYLIPL
-595 TKIKEIKPLLR
+595 SKIKEIKPLLR
-606 NDIKYIDVC
+606 NDIKYIDAC

-652 LNESQLNSD
+652 LNDSQLNSD

>member
-1 MLPLQL
+1 MLPIQL

-17 NISPVFCMPIDDSF
+17 NITPVFCKPIDDSF

-44 EESFRRRETRRLLG
+44 EESFRRRETRGLLG

-87 SSWNHS
+87 SSWNHA
-93 ESTANMSGNYSGYNL
+93 ESKAKISGNYSGYNL

-117 FEESSAQ
+117 FEESSTQ

-192 TKLEFSVRGGYS
+192 TKLEFSVRGGFS

-224 QKESPQED
+224 QKERPQED

-242 EDINPADSGIRN
+242 EDINPADSGIGN
-254 SAHANINYDID
+254 SAHAYSNYDND

-323 DTESPDLPGE
+323 GAESPDLPSE
-333 SDILAFNSN
+333 SDIFAFNSN

-445 DSSSLPPH
+445 DSSSLQPH

-464 INMDV
+464 INMDT

-480 VLASLRLSDFIEKNR
+480 VLASLRLSDYIEKNR

-523 LARVNKIWLAEEL
+523 LARVNKIRLAEEL

-560 IPVESILRIIKDI
+560 IPVESILQIIKDS

-580 YRDRYIVDDKYLIPL
+580 YKDRYMVEDKYLIPL
-595 TKIKEIKPLLR
+595 TKIKEIKPLLP
-606 NDIKYIDVC
+606 NDIRYIDAC

>member
-17 NISPVFCMPIDDSF
+17 NISPVFCKPIDDSF
-31 HELKLAADLIKQF
+31 HELNLAADLIEQF
-44 EESFRRRETRRLLG
+44 EQSFRRRETRRLLG

-87 SSWNHS
+87 SSWNHA
-93 ESTANMSGNYSGYNL
+93 ESTANISGNYSGYSL
-108 DPFNIRKNL
+108 DPFTIRKNL
-117 FEESSAQ
+117 FEESSSQ

-134 EIINSVASK
+134 EIFNSVASK
-143 NRISHETI
+143 IRISHETI
-151 VREMWADLEEN
+151 AKEMWADLEEN
-162 MVLEGFKP
+162 MVLEGFKT

-192 TKLEFSVRGGYS
+192 TKLEFSVRGGFN
-204 WKRTLRTVKKLG
+204 WKRTLRAVKKLG
-216 LMYNLYYR
+216 LMYSLYYR
-224 QKESPQED
+224 QKERPQED
-232 QKKASNNEPN
+232 QKKASNREPN
-242 EDINPADSGIRN
+242 EDINPADNGIVN
-254 SAHANINYDID
+254 TASAYSNYDND

-323 DTESPDLPGE
+323 GAESPDLPSE
-333 SDILAFNSN
+333 SDIFAFNSN

-359 ASFDSSVEQKFAS
+359 VSFDSSVEQKFAS

-416 GFWTNDYLVRKI
+416 GFWTHDYLVRKI

-464 INMDV
+464 INMDT
-469 YVSSGGIHSEK
+469 YVSSGGKHSEK
-480 VLASLRLSDFIEKNR
+480 VLVSLRLSDYIEKNR

-503 VPIKSILDHLRTIDS
+503 VPIRSILDHLRTIDF

-523 LARVNKIWLAEEL
+523 LARVNKIRLAEEL
-536 NRIIV
+536 NRVIV

-560 IPVESILRIIKDI
+560 IPVESILQIIKDN
-573 AVTKNSD
+573 AVTKKSD
-580 YRDRYIVDDKYLIPL
+580 YKDRYMVEDKYLIPL
-595 TKIKEIKPLLR
+595 TKINEIKPLLA
-606 NDIKYIDVC
+606 NDIRYIDAC

-632 HKIGY
+632 HHIGY

-652 LNESQLNSD
+652 LHDS

>member
-1 MLPLQL
+1 M
-7 LRIKITNKGK
+7 
-17 NISPVFCMPIDDSF
+17 
-31 HELKLAADLIKQF
+31 IKQF
-44 EESFRRRETRRLLG
+44 EESFRKRETKRLLG

-87 SSWNHS
+87 SSWNHA
-93 ESTANMSGNYSGYNL
+93 ESTANIGRNYSVYNL

-143 NRISHETI
+143 IRISHEAI

-176 ISWYNLS
+176 IFWYNLS

-192 TKLEFSVRGGYS
+192 TKLEFSVRGGFN
-204 WKRTLRTVKKLG
+204 WKRTLRAVKNLG

-224 QKESPQED
+224 QKERPQED
-232 QKKASNNEPN
+232 QKKALNREPN
-242 EDINPADSGIRN
+242 EDINSADSGIVN
-254 SAHANINYDID
+254 SAYAYSNYDND

-323 DTESPDLPGE
+323 GAESPDLPSE
-333 SDILAFNSN
+333 SDIFAFNSN

-428 QKITDIMS
+428 QKITDIML

-464 INMDV
+464 INMDT

-480 VLASLRLSDFIEKNR
+480 VLASLRLSDYIEKNR

-503 VPIKSILDHLRTIDS
+503 VPIKSILDHLRTIDL

-523 LARVNKIWLAEEL
+523 LARVNKIRLTEEL
-536 NRIIV
+536 NRVIV

-560 IPVESILRIIKDI
+560 IPVESILQIIKDS
-573 AVTKNSD
+573 AVTKDSD
-580 YRDRYIVDDKYLIPL
+580 FKDRYMVEDKYLIPL
-595 TKIKEIKPLLR
+595 SKIKEIKPLLA
-606 NDIKYIDVC
+606 NDIRYIDAC

-623 PEACYTFIL
+623 PEACYEFIL

-652 LNESQLNSD
+652 LHDS

>member
-1 MLPLQL
+1 MLPIQL

-17 NISPVFCMPIDDSF
+17 NISPVFCKPIDDSF

-44 EESFRRRETRRLLG
+44 EESFRRRETRGLLG

-87 SSWNHS
+87 SSWNHA
-93 ESTANMSGNYSGYNL
+93 ESKAKISGNYSGYNL

-117 FEESSAQ
+117 FEESSTQ

-192 TKLEFSVRGGYS
+192 TKLEFSVRGGFS

-224 QKESPQED
+224 QKERPQED

-242 EDINPADSGIRN
+242 EDINPADSGIGN
-254 SAHANINYDID
+254 SAHAYSNYDND

-323 DTESPDLPGE
+323 GAESPDLPSE
-333 SDILAFNSN
+333 SDIFAFNSN

-445 DSSSLPPH
+445 DSSSLQPQ

-464 INMDV
+464 INMDT

-480 VLASLRLSDFIEKNR
+480 VLASLRLSDYIEKNR

-523 LARVNKIWLAEEL
+523 LARVNNIQLTEEL

-560 IPVESILRIIKDI
+560 IPVESILQIIKDS

-580 YRDRYIVDDKYLIPL
+580 YKDRYMVEDKYLIPL
-595 TKIKEIKPLLR
+595 TKIEEIKPLLA
-606 NDIKYIDVC
+606 NDIRYIDAC

-652 LNESQLNSD
+652 LHDS

>member
-1 MLPLQL
+1 MLPIQL

-17 NISPVFCMPIDDSF
+17 NITPVFCKPIDDSF
-31 HELKLAADLIKQF
+31 YELKLAADLIKQF

-87 SSWNHS
+87 SSWNHA
-93 ESTANMSGNYSGYNL
+93 ESKAKISGNYSGYNL

-117 FEESSAQ
+117 FEESSTQ

-192 TKLEFSVRGGYS
+192 TKLEFSVRGGFS

-224 QKESPQED
+224 QKERPQED

-242 EDINPADSGIRN
+242 EDINPADSGIGN
-254 SAHANINYDID
+254 SAHAYSNYDND

-323 DTESPDLPGE
+323 GAESPDLPSE
-333 SDILAFNSN
+333 SDIFAFNSN

-445 DSSSLPPH
+445 DSSSLQPQ

-464 INMDV
+464 INMDT

-480 VLASLRLSDFIEKNR
+480 VLASLRLSDYIEKNR

-523 LARVNKIWLAEEL
+523 LARVNKIRLAEEL

-541 NMSNLSEIISLE
+541 NMPNLSEIISLE

-560 IPVESILRIIKDI
+560 IPVESILQIIKDS

-580 YRDRYIVDDKYLIPL
+580 YKDRYMVEDKYLIPL
-595 TKIKEIKPLLR
+595 TKIKEIKPLLA
-606 NDIKYIDVC
+606 NDIRYIDAC

-652 LNESQLNSD
+652 LHDS

>member
-17 NISPVFCMPIDDSF
+17 NISPVFCKPIDDSF

-58 ERIALLESSFD
+58 ERISLLESSFD

-87 SSWNHS
+87 SSWNHA
-93 ESTANMSGNYSGYNL
+93 ESKANISGNYSGYNL

-124 GYALNDHERK
+124 GYALNDNERK

-151 VREMWADLEEN
+151 VKEMWADLEEN

-192 TKLEFSVRGGYS
+192 TKLEFSVRGGFS

-224 QKESPQED
+224 QKERHQED

-242 EDINPADSGIRN
+242 EDINPADSGIGN
-254 SAHANINYDID
+254 SAHAYSNYDND

-313 GKKIYEFMTS
+313 GKKIYEFMAS
-323 DTESPDLPGE
+323 GAESPDLPSE
-333 SDILAFNSN
+333 SDIFAFNSN

-359 ASFDSSVEQKFAS
+359 VSFDSSVEQKFAS

-464 INMDV
+464 INMDT

-480 VLASLRLSDFIEKNR
+480 VLASLRLSDYIEKNR

-523 LARVNKIWLAEEL
+523 LARVNKIRLEEEL

-553 KIAEKYD
+553 EIAEKYD
-560 IPVESILRIIKDI
+560 IPVDSILQIIKDN

-580 YRDRYIVDDKYLIPL
+580 YKDRYMVEDKYLIPL

-606 NDIKYIDVC
+606 NDIKYIDAC
-615 RILAHHHV
+615 RILTHHHV

-637 DILWHSMDINGASIK
+637 DVLWHSMDINGASIK
-652 LNESQLNSD
+652 LNDSQSNSD

>member
-17 NISPVFCMPIDDSF
+17 NISPVFCKPIDDSF

-44 EESFRRRETRRLLG
+44 EDSFRRRETRGLLG

-87 SSWNHS
+87 SSWNHA
-93 ESTANMSGNYSGYNL
+93 ESKAKISGNYSGYNL

-117 FEESSAQ
+117 FEESSTQ

-143 NRISHETI
+143 NRISHEAI
-151 VREMWADLEEN
+151 VRDMWADLEEN

-192 TKLEFSVRGGYS
+192 TKLEFSVRGGFS

-224 QKESPQED
+224 QKERPQED

-242 EDINPADSGIRN
+242 EDINPADSGIGN
-254 SAHANINYDID
+254 SAHAYSNYDND

-323 DTESPDLPGE
+323 GAESPDLPSE
-333 SDILAFNSN
+333 SDIFAFNSN

-445 DSSSLPPH
+445 DSSSLQPQ

-464 INMDV
+464 INMDT

-480 VLASLRLSDFIEKNR
+480 VLASLRLSDYIEKNR

-503 VPIKSILDHLRTIDS
+503 VPIKSILDHLRTIDL
-518 KMVEK
+518 KIVEK
-523 LARVNKIWLAEEL
+523 LARVNKIRLTEEL
-536 NRIIV
+536 NRVIV

-560 IPVESILRIIKDI
+560 IPVESILQIIKDS

-580 YRDRYIVDDKYLIPL
+580 YKDRYMVEDKYLIPL
-595 TKIKEIKPLLR
+595 TKIKEIKPLLA
-606 NDIKYIDVC
+606 NDIRYIDAC

-652 LNESQLNSD
+652 LHDS

>member
-1 MLPLQL
+1 ML
-7 LRIKITNKGK
+7 
-17 NISPVFCMPIDDSF
+17 
-31 HELKLAADLIKQF
+31 ADLIKQF
-44 EESFRRRETRRLLG
+44 EESFRRRETRGLLG

-87 SSWNHS
+87 SSWNHA
-93 ESTANMSGNYSGYNL
+93 ESKAKISGNYSGYNL

-117 FEESSAQ
+117 FEESSTQ

-192 TKLEFSVRGGYS
+192 TKLEFSVRGGFS

-224 QKESPQED
+224 QKERPQED

-242 EDINPADSGIRN
+242 EDINPADSGIGN
-254 SAHANINYDID
+254 SAHAYSNYDND

-323 DTESPDLPGE
+323 GAESPDLPSE
-333 SDILAFNSN
+333 SDIFAFNSN

-445 DSSSLPPH
+445 DSSSLQPQ

-464 INMDV
+464 INMDT

-480 VLASLRLSDFIEKNR
+480 VLASLRLSDYIEKNR

-523 LARVNKIWLAEEL
+523 LARVNNIRLAEEL

-560 IPVESILRIIKDI
+560 IPVESILQIIKDS

-580 YRDRYIVDDKYLIPL
+580 YKDRYMVEDKYLIPL
-595 TKIKEIKPLLR
+595 TKIKEIKPLLA
-606 NDIKYIDVC
+606 NDIRYIDAC

-652 LNESQLNSD
+652 LHDS

>member
-17 NISPVFCMPIDDSF
+17 NISPVFCKPIDDSF

-87 SSWNHS
+87 SSWNHA
-93 ESTANMSGNYSGYNL
+93 ESTANMSGKYGVYNL

-124 GYALNDHERK
+124 GYALDDHERK

-192 TKLEFSVRGGYS
+192 TKLEFSVQGGFS

-224 QKESPQED
+224 QKERPQED

-242 EDINPADSGIRN
+242 EDINPADSGIGN
-254 SAHANINYDID
+254 SANVYSNCDND
-265 VLCSIDGPLS
+265 VLCSVDGPLS

-323 DTESPDLPGE
+323 GAESPDLPSE
-333 SDILAFNSN
+333 SDIFAFNSN
-342 IKNRI
+342 IKYRI
-347 LEKTSSSFSYLD
+347 LEKTSSSSSYFD

-436 SASSFSSTP
+436 SASQ
-445 DSSSLPPH
+445 

-464 INMDV
+464 INMDA

-480 VLASLRLSDFIEKNR
+480 VLASLRLSDYIEKNR

-518 KMVEK
+518 EMVEK
-523 LARVNKIWLAEEL
+523 LARVNKIRLAEEL

-560 IPVESILRIIKDI
+560 IPVESILQIIKDS

-580 YRDRYIVDDKYLIPL
+580 YKDRYMVEDKYLIPL
-595 TKIKEIKPLLR
+595 TKIKEIKPLLA
-606 NDIKYIDVC
+606 NDIRYIDAC

-652 LNESQLNSD
+652 LHDS